1 MSAQNPC
8 QQQPATHGLRI
19 LSINFDEVYQRHL
32 GRHSQFGIN
41 VLHLI
46 AVYGVYFSVFS
57 IARSAVSAGLPQLST
72 PERTVLLFGLSVPWL
87 AVLMWNVRT
96 GPLLLSVLSAM
107 LLSLAAAVQPLPLW
121 LAIVSLPAWHQ
132 LQQLSHRWYTEHRD
146 MSRFAPGYP
155 KGARLVIM
163 LAVFELPIL
172 LHYFLAGDRDAEAR
186 A

>member
-8 QQQPATHGLRI
+8 QQQPATQRLRI

-57 IARSAVSAGLPQLST
+57 IARAAVSAGLPQLST

-96 GPLLLSVLSAM
+96 GPLLLS
-107 LLSLAAAVQPLPLW
+107 AAVQPLPLW

-146 MSRFAPGYP
+146 MSRFAAGYP

-172 LHYFLAGDRDAEAR
+172 LQYFLAGDRDAEAR
-186 A
+186 S

>member
-1 MSAQNPC
+1 MSAENTG
-8 QQQPATHGLRI
+8 QPSATARLSI
-19 LSINFDEVYQRHL
+19 LSIDFDEVYQRHL

-46 AVYGVYFSVFS
+46 AVYGVYFSIFS
-57 IARSAVSAGLPQLST
+57 VARSAVAAALPQMTWSEL
-72 PERTVLLFGLSVPWL
+72 TVLLFGLAVPWL

-96 GPLLLSVLSAM
+96 GALLLSVLSAI
-107 LLSLAAAVQPLPLW
+107 LLSLAAAVWPLPFW
-121 LAIVSLPAWHQ
+121 LAIASLPAWHQ

-146 MSRFAPGYP
+146 MSRFAAGYP

-172 LHYFLAGDRDAEAR
+172 LQYFLAGDCEPQSGS
-186 A
+186 